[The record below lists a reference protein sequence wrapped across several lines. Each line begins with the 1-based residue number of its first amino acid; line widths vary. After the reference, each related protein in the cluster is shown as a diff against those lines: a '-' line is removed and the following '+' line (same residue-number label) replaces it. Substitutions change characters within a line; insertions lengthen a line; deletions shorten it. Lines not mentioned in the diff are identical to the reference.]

1 MTTNPP
7 VYIPRT
13 GSLAD
18 RVLDYFR
25 QCPDEELSQADV
37 AAKFDAQRSSVG
49 SCLKPTVD
57 AGLLAW
63 GHNSELE
70 YVYTLP
76 GKPAARSAV
85 TPAATRISL
94 ADALGNSEDL
104 GRAMA
109 TAAAKHTPARGRTK
123 LPPSA
128 LDFSTLQVDHGMPL
142 TGKSHGTAGTSKWA
156 PLFAKLTEPDTSVEF
171 PATWKSAVAA
181 QATKLNVAH
190 KKAGNPTEYKVRI
203 TEPGKARIWRLA

>member
-7 VYIPRT
+7 VYIPRA

-57 AGLLAW
+57 AGLLRYE
-63 GHNSELE
+63 HNSDLE

-76 GKPAARSAV
+76 DSSRKAKPPAPADVLTSGADLGKAIT
-85 TPAATRISL
+85 TPAA
-94 ADALGNSEDL
+94 
-104 GRAMA
+104 
-109 TAAAKHTPARGRTK
+109 KPAPQRGRVN
-123 LPPSA
+123 LPPA
-128 LDFSTLQVDHGMPL
+128 VLDFSTLQVDRGVPL
-142 TGKSHGTAGTSKWA
+142 TGKAHGEAGTSKWA
-156 PLFAKLTEPDTSVEF
+156 PLFAKLTEADTSIEF

-190 KKAGNPTEYKVRI
+190 KKAGYPTEFKVRI
-203 TEPGKARIWRLA
+203 TEAGKARIWRVA